1 MRRLIRPWAPTLA
14 LGSVAFVLAFVVMPS
29 LINPKTAL
37 PTFSAG
43 NIGDPGTTPS
53 EPPSLGAAA
62 PLPVLDTPGAATGV
76 KARATPPAKAPA
88 KRPKKTTTPRRTPPP
103 ASASPT
109 PLRGTP
115 VVRPTPPVAQAPK
128 PVSQPKPTSK
138 PTPKPSTPTF
148 DSTGSFDSQ
157 G

>member
-29 LINPKTAL
+29 LINPKTSV
-37 PTFSAG
+37 PTFSAA
-43 NIGDPGTTPS
+43 NIGDPSPSPS
-53 EPPSLGAAA
+53 EPPSLGVAA
-62 PLPVLDTPGAATGV
+62 PLPVLDTPGAKGAT
-76 KARATPPAKAPA
+76 ARITTPAKAPA
-88 KRPKKTTTPRRTPPP
+88 KRTKKTAAPRRTAPP

-109 PLRGTP
+109 PVHVTP
-115 VVRPTPPVAQAPK
+115 VVRPTTPPVTQAPR
-128 PVSQPKPTSK
+128 PVSQPKPTPT